1 MAYMLKKRTLSTILA
16 LSISLYGVNA
26 AHAEETKEITYQD
39 LVTAE
44 SVLDP
49 ELEEAFSGSDVDY
62 RMVGP
67 APRALPAVAAAAVAV
82 VGWCVKGA
90 LTSVPASVVH
100 DAASRATNESVP
112 PPDYMMNAIFGCAGG
127 PVVGALTTQTMRV
140 KFAGAV
146 LAFVTKIRNFG

>member
-1 MAYMLKKRTLSTILA
+1 MPSEVHVTHSIKKRSLSALLA
-16 LSISLYGVNA
+16 LSISLYGVNVA
-26 AHAEETKEITYQD
+26 NAEETHEITYQD

-49 ELEEAFSGSDVDY
+49 ELEEAFFDVDVKY

-67 APRALPAVAAAAVAV
+67 APRAAAVAV

-90 LTSVPASVVH
+90 LTSVSASAIQ
-100 DAASRATNESVP
+100 DAASRATDEAVA

-127 PVVGALTTQTMRV
+127 PLVGALTTQAMRV

-146 LAFVTKIRNFG
+146 LAFVIKTRNFV

>member
-1 MAYMLKKRTLSTILA
+1 MTHSIRKRSLSALLA
-16 LSISLYGVNA
+16 LSISLYGVNV
-26 AHAEETKEITYQD
+26 AHAEETNEVTYQD

-49 ELEEAFSGSDVDY
+49 ELEEALSDVDVDY
-62 RMVGP
+62 RMVGA

-82 VGWCVKGA
+82 AGWCVQGA
-90 LTSVPASVVH
+90 LGSVPASVIQH
-100 DAASRATNESVP
+100 AASRATDETIP

-127 PVVGALTTQTMRV
+127 PVVGALTTQAMRV

-146 LAFVTKIRNFG
+146 LAFVIKIRNFG

>member
-1 MAYMLKKRTLSTILA
+1 MTHSIKKRSLSALLA
-16 LSISLYGVNA
+16 LSISLYGVNV
-26 AHAEETKEITYQD
+26 AHAEETNEITYQD

-49 ELEEAFSGSDVDY
+49 ELEEALSDVDVNY

-67 APRALPAVAAAAVAV
+67 AHRDLPAVAAAAVAV

-90 LTSVPASVVH
+90 LTSVPDGAV
-100 DAASRATNESVP
+100 A
-112 PPDYMMNAIFGCAGG
+112 PPDYMMNAVFGCAGG
-127 PVVGALTTQTMRV
+127 PVVGALTTQAMRV

-146 LAFVTKIRNFG
+146 LAFVFKIRNFG

>member
-1 MAYMLKKRTLSTILA
+1 MTHSIKKRSLSALLA
-16 LSISLYGVNA
+16 LSISLYGVNV
-26 AHAEETKEITYQD
+26 AHAEETNEITYQD

-49 ELEEAFSGSDVDY
+49 ELEEALSDVDVNY

-90 LTSVPASVVH
+90 LTSVPASAIQ
-100 DAASRATNESVP
+100 DAASRATDGSVA
-112 PPDYMMNAIFGCAGG
+112 PPDYMMNAVFGCAGG
-127 PVVGALTTQTMRV
+127 PVVGALTTQAMRV

-146 LAFVTKIRNFG
+146 LAFVIKIRNLG